1 MTDATPRRFQWLIP
15 TGERHPN
22 GSDSQ
27 WRNGCYFPATGLA
40 VTDMGERGTGVPS
53 WPGLHW
59 TDEPPAG
66 APTTAHAT
74 LTRYEPTIREMLNP
88 ADPGKGTK
96 TR

>member
-1 MTDATPRRFQWLIP
+1 MTDNTPRRFQWLVP

-27 WRNGCYFPATGLA
+27 WRTGCYFPATDL
-40 VTDMGERGTGVPS
+40 VTTDMGERGTGVPS

-59 TDEPPAG
+59 IDKPPAG
-66 APTTAHAT
+66 APTDAPTT
-74 LTRYEPTIREMLNP
+74 VTRPRPTTGEMLGQV
-88 ADPGKGTK
+88 DPGEGTK